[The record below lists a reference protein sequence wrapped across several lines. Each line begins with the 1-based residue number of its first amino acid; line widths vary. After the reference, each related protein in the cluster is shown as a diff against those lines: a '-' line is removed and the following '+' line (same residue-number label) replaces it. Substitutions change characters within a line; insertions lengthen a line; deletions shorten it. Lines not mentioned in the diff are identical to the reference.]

1 MHMEENMVEII
12 KFIYVMVN
20 FISVFL
26 VSMNVEGNPFLN
38 VLNFL
43 NYLLHNILSHFNN
56 TLLLF
61 FFITTGRKCKQ
72 DSDCPEYICTFPW
85 KPTCVEAYFLMY
97 NRQNYCTC
105 T

>member
-26 VSMNVEGNPFLN
+26 VSMNVE
-38 VLNFL
+38 
-43 NYLLHNILSHFNN
+43 
-56 TLLLF
+56 
-61 FFITTGRKCKQ
+61 GRKCKQ